1 MPYVN
6 HSLTISQ
13 SVILTIS
20 NWYSF
25 IFAINSIHQQQ
36 FLTISGWY
44 SQWAYQTLRN
54 WYETRLINIITLEWW
69 LGLNPPWYR
78 KPPYSPYYPTILTHI
93 ILLLLVIP
101 ILSMDVVVVASL
113 IFTINHQ
120 KPNISHNSSL
130 QQLIQRP
137 ADCHRCLCSTCSP
150 SHQAKPAFVNISMGQ
165 QSTIYCWLG
174 NMCHIWYK

>member
-69 LGLNPPWYR
+69 LWAQPPWYR

-101 ILSMDVVVVASL
+101 ILSMDVVVVVASL

-120 KPNISHNSSL
+120 NPTSATTPRCSSWYSAPPIAIGAYAAPVRRRTRRSL
-130 QQLIQRP
+130 RSSTSPWANNQQFTVGLEYV
-137 ADCHRCLCSTCSP
+137 SYM
-150 SHQAKPAFVNISMGQ
+150 V
-165 QSTIYCWLG
+165 
-174 NMCHIWYK
+174 